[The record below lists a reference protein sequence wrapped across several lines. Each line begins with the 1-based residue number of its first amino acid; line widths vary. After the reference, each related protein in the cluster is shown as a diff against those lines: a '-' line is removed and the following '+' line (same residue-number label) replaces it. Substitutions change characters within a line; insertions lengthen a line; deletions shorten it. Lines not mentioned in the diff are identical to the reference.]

1 VHSHPIPGT
10 FTLGVSGVSGV
21 HVELAISPADAFAD
35 DLPGGSL
42 INEQEAF
49 FRRCSLE

>member
-1 VHSHPIPGT
+1 VHSGPIPDT
-10 FTLGVSGVSGV
+10 FTLGVSGV
-21 HVELAISPADAFAD
+21 HVELAISPTDAFAD